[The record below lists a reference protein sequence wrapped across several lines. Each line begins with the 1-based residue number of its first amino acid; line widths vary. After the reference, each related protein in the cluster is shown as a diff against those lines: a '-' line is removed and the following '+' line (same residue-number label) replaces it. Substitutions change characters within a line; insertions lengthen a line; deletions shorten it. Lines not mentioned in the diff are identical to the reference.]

1 MRKFLFASHA
11 YLAEGVKSALEL
23 IMGEQESVEVMCAYL
38 QEDYDIKQ
46 EIKKYMDN
54 LSEEAE
60 LIIITDVLG
69 GSVNN
74 EFVENIAGRKNIFLI
89 SGLTL
94 SLVMNLICRKD
105 EECPTEKM
113 IQECIEEAKESICFC
128 NARMCEETEDEDF

>member
-23 IMGEQESVEVMCAYL
+23 IMGEQESV
-38 QEDYDIKQ
+38 
-46 EIKKYMDN
+46 
-54 LSEEAE
+54 
-60 LIIITDVLG
+60 
-69 GSVNN
+69 
-74 EFVENIAGRKNIFLI
+74 
-89 SGLTL
+89 
-94 SLVMNLICRKD
+94 VMNLICRKD